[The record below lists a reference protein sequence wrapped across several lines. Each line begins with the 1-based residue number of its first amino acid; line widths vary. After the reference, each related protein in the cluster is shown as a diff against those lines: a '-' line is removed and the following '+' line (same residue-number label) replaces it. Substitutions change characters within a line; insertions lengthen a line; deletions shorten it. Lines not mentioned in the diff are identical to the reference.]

1 MWYIVTDNY
10 TYSVFRAVT
19 MSSKPSRVFSRW
31 IEEVIAEPSG
41 NECLPST
48 TELSR
53 QFGLSPTSINRILKR
68 FVAGGELTAIRGKGT
83 FVTSRMAPAE
93 KHVTLHSVTSSR
105 TIAEAL
111 TEDIATGR
119 LKRGDPLPSFK
130 LLRNQFKTGHT
141 TIRHAYRMLEKRGL
155 VKRVGR
161 SYWVGGMKSVRAF
174 GARGTVVCFNFSEG
188 DPSDM
193 MAETEIREV
202 FTAMEHELHAHRLT
216 LHFEDCK
223 RLDLFL
229 RPGAWSGSDSA
240 GMMISGITKTR
251 FHDLFPRIE
260 ALGPALSRNGKRL
273 LLCGAH
279 YRRPKRTH
287 FFCHGT
293 IITSVVRTAAEA
305 CFSGGYEDIV
315 LLLRE
320 REGNLSDMRF
330 LIRFISESLVRNPKV
345 RITFLIEPLGANDSP
360 ESILKRTPSFA
371 KLGNFEYLEGLL
383 SKYEPRTIDDL
394 CGMISA
400 GRDLDRLMAE
410 APRRAVWLT
419 TKAAAACRVVQ
430 WLNDNRV
437 RMPSEAAVLCF
448 DEDVSLARR
457 GIASCVPD
465 RHTIGYL
472 MAHALI
478 GDIPIKKS
486 RQGFLR
492 TPAILCERCTM
503 P

>member
-1 MWYIVTDNY
+1 
-10 TYSVFRAVT
+10 
-19 MSSKPSRVFSRW
+19 MSSKPSEVFSQW
-31 IEEVIAEPSG
+31 VEEIIVDPSG
-41 NECLPST
+41 GECLPST
-48 TELSR
+48 VDLSR
-53 QFGLSPTSINRILKR
+53 RFGLSSTSINRILR
-68 FVAGGELTAIRGKGT
+68 PFVAGGELTAIRGKGT
-83 FVTSRMAPAE
+83 FVTSRMSRAE
-93 KHVTLHSVTSSR
+93 KGVTLRSVTSAR

-111 TEDIATGR
+111 AEEISTGR

-130 LLRNQFKTGHT
+130 LLRNQFKTGHP

-155 VKRVGR
+155 VRRVGR
-161 SYWVGGMKSVRAF
+161 SYWVGGMESLCAF
-174 GARGTVVCFNFSEG
+174 GARGRIVCFNYSEG

-193 MAETEIREV
+193 MAETEMREV
-202 FTAMEHELHAHRLT
+202 FTAMEHELHTHRLS
-216 LHFEDCK
+216 LQFEDCGK
-223 RLDLFL
+223 LDLFL
-229 RPGAWSGSDSA
+229 RPGAWARSDFS

-251 FHDLFPRIE
+251 FHELFARIE
-260 ALGPALSRNGKRL
+260 GLGPALSRNGKRL

-293 IITSVVRTAAEA
+293 IITSVVRAAAEA
-305 CFSGGYEDIV
+305 CFAAGYDDIV

-320 REGNLSDMRF
+320 CDAGLIDVRF
-330 LIRFISESLVRNPKV
+330 FVRFISESLMRNPRA
-345 RITFLIEPLGANDSP
+345 RIVFLIQPRGPETSP
-360 ESILKRTPSFA
+360 ESILKRAPSFLR
-371 KLGNFEYLEGLL
+371 LGHFEYLEGLL
-383 SKYEPRTIDDL
+383 GKHTPRTMDEL
-394 CGMISA
+394 FAMISA
-400 GRDLDRLMAE
+400 DRDLDKLLAG

-419 TKAAAACRVVQ
+419 TKAPAACRVVQ

-437 RMPSEAAVLCF
+437 RMPSEAALLCL

-457 GIASCVPD
+457 GIASCVSD

-492 TPAILCERCTM
+492 TPAILCERRTM